1 MLQNPPGSPGGFS
14 NQFSGPMKMETQYI
28 AQDTFTYEVD
38 FSALAAGASQ
48 SSSIQIENS
57 SDFLWQKACFFADI
71 AQAAQT
77 QSSQVMPL
85 ATVLL
90 TDSGSARQLMNSA
103 VPITSLFG
111 VGYSPFILTVP
122 KKFLARSSIT
132 VAVTNFSAATTYNIR
147 LSFIG
152 VKLFLA

>member
-1 MLQNPPGSPGGFS
+1 
-14 NQFSGPMKMETQYI
+14 MKMDNNNSQYL
-28 AQDTFTYEVD
+28 AQDVFTYEVD
-38 FSALAAGASQ
+38 FTALAAGAPQ

-57 SDFLWQKACFFADI
+57 SDFLWQKATFFADI
-71 AQAAQT
+71 AAAAQT
-77 QSSQVMPL
+77 QSGQVLPL

-103 VPITSLFG
+103 VPIPNMFG

-152 VKLFLA
+152 VKLFLR